1 MRWSC
6 TAKKLA
12 RLSMAGSPVNSS
24 RPRLLLL
31 LAAVL
36 PSLAHWH
43 EDWAN
48 GQKYNY
54 PWYRQEYVSRIN
66 AFYCDTDCDARLA
79 RAPTVDREF
88 KAMVDLL
95 NQTTGGPRDVYRGAF
110 EGLDE
115 FKSAGGSVSRR
126 VASRATWKH
135 MEGWDSI
142 LTAHTS
148 EETLCTSLKLD
159 GNESFTRQLC
169 YDKILATIDG
179 PLFPSP
185 RCAATPQ
192 RPAGAQPA
200 RLVVV
205 ARRPPRRR
213 SRAPHPPPTDHPYPR
228 APPRL
233 QVVGRRG
240 LLPQVQPDDRPR
252 RGRLLLDGRVHGGL
266 RGDRRLRLH
275 GAGLHDGHGDG
286 HRRRPLRAHPAHRER
301 RLLVGPR
308 RLADDGAPARP
319 KWPSW
324 WGHIWPPEA
333 HQDQVASQGLG
344 QPRHAT
350 PHRSSPVPPRPIIRC
365 RRTCTGS
372 R

>member
-1 MRWSC
+1 
-6 TAKKLA
+6 
-12 RLSMAGSPVNSS
+12 MAGSPVNSS

-185 RCAATPQ
+185 RRAATPQ

-213 SRAPHPPPTDHPYPR
+213 SRAPHPPPATHTHVPRHASRWSVVEDCCLKFNRTIGHGEDAFFWTDEYT
-228 APPRL
+228 ADCEGTDVFGYTV
-233 QVVGRRG
+233 QGCTMVTGMGIVVGRYGRILRTENG
-240 LLPQVQPDDRPR
+240 GYSWDRVDSPTTAHLHGQS
-252 RGRLLLDGRVHGGL
+252 GRPGGAIS
-266 RGDRRLRLH
+266 GHQRLIRIRLH
-275 GAGLHDGHGDG
+275 RKA
-286 HRRRPLRAHPAHRER
+286 
-301 RLLVGPR
+301 
-308 RLADDGAPARP
+308 
-319 KWPSW
+319 
-324 WGHIWPPEA
+324 WG
-333 HQDQVASQGLG
+333 S
-344 QPRHAT
+344 HAT